1 MGVRLLVLTVLSVA
15 LMVVDARF
23 TLLKPVRS
31 QMSLVLMESYW
42 ITDLPQ
48 RLWQGVA
55 SQFGSRTEL
64 VAENEKLKTENL
76 LLQGRMQKLAALTE
90 QNVRLRE
97 LLNSS
102 ALVNEKVEVAE
113 LIGMDPNPF
122 THRIIINK
130 GERDGV
136 VLGQPVLDARG
147 LMGQVVELMPYTS
160 RVLLLTDTTHS
171 IPVQVNRNGLRA
183 IASGTGNPER
193 LELRHVADT
202 ADIKEGDLL
211 VSSGLGQ
218 RFPAGY
224 PVATVKE
231 VIHDSGQPFA
241 IVRAVP
247 TAALN
252 RSRYLLLVFSD
263 NRTPEERANDA
274 AVAQEA
280 QDRQGGES
288 AAPATAAPAPVPATV
303 PETSSACTCDGGSGH
318 HADGHRTCRARC
330 ETDPLG
336 HPRARRAACSAS
348 PARRQTASLHAGHRA
363 SPRGSTRRMSSTQSG
378 NGWMVWLTF
387 AIGLLL
393 SVSPLPQFMEIL
405 RPLWLALLL
414 AFWALALPHK
424 VGMVTAW
431 CLGLAEDVLYGT
443 LLGQNALILTLITFL
458 VLSLQQRLRMFPMWQ
473 QCLVILV
480 IFGLAQLVQL
490 WLSALTGNR
499 QPTLA
504 LVLPALVSALLWPWV
519 SFGLRGLRLRFKIN

>member
-1 MGVRLLVLTVLSVA
+1 VLAVLSVA

-274 AVAQEA
+274 AVAQEV

-288 AAPATAAPAPVPATV
+288 TAPAAPAPAPAPASVPATV
-303 PETSSACTCDGGSGH
+303 PK
-318 HADGHRTCRARC
+318 
-330 ETDPLG
+330 PQV
-336 HPRARRAACSAS
+336 AAPVTATTPPAAPAAT
-348 PARRQTASLHAGHRA
+348 PARPAAHATTSQPARPAAKPPASTPAA
-363 SPRGSTRRMSSTQSG
+363 TPATRGAR
-378 NGWMVWLTF
+378 
-387 AIGLLL
+387 
-393 SVSPLPQFMEIL
+393 E
-405 RPLWLALLL
+405 
-414 AFWALALPHK
+414 
-424 VGMVTAW
+424 
-431 CLGLAEDVLYGT
+431 E
-443 LLGQNALILTLITFL
+443 
-458 VLSLQQRLRMFPMWQ
+458 
-473 QCLVILV
+473 
-480 IFGLAQLVQL
+480 
-490 WLSALTGNR
+490 
-499 QPTLA
+499 
-504 LVLPALVSALLWPWV
+504 
-519 SFGLRGLRLRFKIN
+519 

>member
-1 MGVRLLVLTVLSVA
+1 MKPLFAKGPSLGVRLLVLAVLSVA

-23 TLLKPVRS
+23 SLLKPARS
-31 QMSLVLMESYW
+31 QMSLVLMDAYW
-42 ITDLPQ
+42 ITDLPG
-48 RLWQGVA
+48 RLWEGVA

-160 RVLLLTDTTHS
+160 RVLLLTDSTHS

-252 RSRYLLLVFSD
+252 RSRYMLLVFSD
-263 NRTPEERANDA
+263 NRTAEERANDA
-274 AVAQEA
+274 AQAQESLDA
-280 QDRQGGES
+280 QGGG
-288 AAPATAAPAPVPATV
+288 PVIPATV
-303 PETSSACTCDGGSGH
+303 PKTVPPPAAAITPATATPAAAPAASTPPAKPAASKPPTAAKPPAASKPP
-318 HADGHRTCRARC
+318 ASQPAAR
-330 ETDPLG
+330 P
-336 HPRARRAACSAS
+336 AAK
-348 PARRQTASLHAGHRA
+348 P
-363 SPRGSTRRMSSTQSG
+363 P
-378 NGWMVWLTF
+378 
-387 AIGLLL
+387 
-393 SVSPLPQFMEIL
+393 
-405 RPLWLALLL
+405 
-414 AFWALALPHK
+414 
-424 VGMVTAW
+424 VTAP
-431 CLGLAEDVLYGT
+431 AT
-443 LLGQNALILTLITFL
+443 
-458 VLSLQQRLRMFPMWQ
+458 
-473 QCLVILV
+473 
-480 IFGLAQLVQL
+480 
-490 WLSALTGNR
+490 TGR
-499 QPTLA
+499 QE
-504 LVLPALVSALLWPWV
+504 
-519 SFGLRGLRLRFKIN
+519 

>member
-1 MGVRLLVLTVLSVA
+1 MRLLVLVVLSVA

-31 QMSLVLMESYW
+31 QMSLVLMQSYW

-252 RSRYLLLVFSD
+252 RSRYLLLVFTD
-263 NRTPEERANDA
+263 GRTAEERANEA
-274 AVAQEA
+274 AQAQEA
-280 QDRQGGES
+280 LDQHGGG
-288 AAPATAAPAPVPATV
+288 PIIPATV
-303 PETSSACTCDGGSGH
+303 PKPAMVPAAVAAPVAPVTPTTAPTAPAATTPAKPVATHSAP
-318 HADGHRTCRARC
+318 AK
-330 ETDPLG
+330 P
-336 HPRARRAACSAS
+336 AASKP
-348 PARRQTASLHAGHRA
+348 PA
-363 SPRGSTRRMSSTQSG
+363 TQ
-378 NGWMVWLTF
+378 
-387 AIGLLL
+387 
-393 SVSPLPQFMEIL
+393 
-405 RPLWLALLL
+405 
-414 AFWALALPHK
+414 
-424 VGMVTAW
+424 
-431 CLGLAEDVLYGT
+431 
-443 LLGQNALILTLITFL
+443 
-458 VLSLQQRLRMFPMWQ
+458 
-473 QCLVILV
+473 
-480 IFGLAQLVQL
+480 
-490 WLSALTGNR
+490 
-499 QPTLA
+499 
-504 LVLPALVSALLWPWV
+504 PAAAKPPATTPAAAKPAAKPPVSAPATT
-519 SFGLRGLRLRFKIN
+519 GGRE

>member
-1 MGVRLLVLTVLSVA
+1 MKPLFAKGPSLGVRLLVLVVLSVA

-23 TLLKPVRS
+23 TVLKPVRS
-31 QMSLVLMESYW
+31 QMSLVLMQSYW
-42 ITDLPQ
+42 IADLPQ
-48 RLWQGVA
+48 RLYQGVA

-64 VAENEKLKTENL
+64 IAENEKLKTEAL
-76 LLQGRMQKLAALTE
+76 LLQGRLQKLAALTE

-263 NRTPEERANDA
+263 GRSPEQRATDA
-274 AVAQEA
+274 AQAQEA
-280 QDRQGGES
+280 IDKQGTDATAANPSVPAAVPAGARGAAAPAS
-288 AAPATAAPAPVPATV
+288 AHTPATAATPAATSHATPATAASTGAATVHTPASSTHAPGARSAAASSHAPATPAPAPAVTPAV
-303 PETSSACTCDGGSGH
+303 AAPPVHEPT
-318 HADGHRTCRARC
+318 
-330 ETDPLG
+330 
-336 HPRARRAACSAS
+336 HPVNKPPKPVVVKPAVVEPAA
-348 PARRQTASLHAGHRA
+348 
-363 SPRGSTRRMSSTQSG
+363 
-378 NGWMVWLTF
+378 
-387 AIGLLL
+387 
-393 SVSPLPQFMEIL
+393 
-405 RPLWLALLL
+405 
-414 AFWALALPHK
+414 PH
-424 VGMVTAW
+424 VR
-431 CLGLAEDVLYGT
+431 EE
-443 LLGQNALILTLITFL
+443 
-458 VLSLQQRLRMFPMWQ
+458 
-473 QCLVILV
+473 
-480 IFGLAQLVQL
+480 
-490 WLSALTGNR
+490 
-499 QPTLA
+499 
-504 LVLPALVSALLWPWV
+504 
-519 SFGLRGLRLRFKIN
+519 

>member
-1 MGVRLLVLTVLSVA
+1 MRLLVLVVLSVA

-23 TLLKPVRS
+23 TVLKPLRS
-31 QMSLVLMESYW
+31 QMSLVLMQSYW
-42 ITDLPQ
+42 IADLPQ
-48 RLWQGVA
+48 RLYQGVA

-64 VAENEKLKTENL
+64 IAENEKLKTEAL
-76 LLQGRMQKLAALTE
+76 LLQGRLQKLAALTE

-160 RVLLLTDTTHS
+160 RVLLLTDITHS

-193 LELRHVADT
+193 LELRHVPDT

-224 PVATVKE
+224 PVATVRE
-231 VIHDSGQPFA
+231 VIHDPGQPFA

-263 NRTPEERANDA
+263 GRSAEQRAADA
-274 AVAQEA
+274 AQAQEVIDHPGA
-280 QDRQGGES
+280 EAATPATPS
-288 AAPATAAPAPVPATV
+288 APGVAIPAGAHAKPGPGAVHAPATSAVPNPAPAHGSPTPSHTQTIPAGKPPVKPVAIKPPVAAPVAP
-303 PETSSACTCDGGSGH
+303 G
-318 HADGHRTCRARC
+318 
-330 ETDPLG
+330 
-336 HPRARRAACSAS
+336 
-348 PARRQTASLHAGHRA
+348 
-363 SPRGSTRRMSSTQSG
+363 TR
-378 NGWMVWLTF
+378 
-387 AIGLLL
+387 
-393 SVSPLPQFMEIL
+393 E
-405 RPLWLALLL
+405 
-414 AFWALALPHK
+414 
-424 VGMVTAW
+424 
-431 CLGLAEDVLYGT
+431 E
-443 LLGQNALILTLITFL
+443 
-458 VLSLQQRLRMFPMWQ
+458 
-473 QCLVILV
+473 
-480 IFGLAQLVQL
+480 
-490 WLSALTGNR
+490 
-499 QPTLA
+499 
-504 LVLPALVSALLWPWV
+504 
-519 SFGLRGLRLRFKIN
+519 

>member
-1 MGVRLLVLTVLSVA
+1 MKPLFAKGPSLGVRLLVLTVLSVA

-122 THRIIINK
+122 THRILINK

-288 AAPATAAPAPVPATV
+288 VTPVTPVAPAPAPAAPATVPKPQAATPATSAPATTPSTAPATPAAAPARPAT
-303 PETSSACTCDGGSGH
+303 
-318 HADGHRTCRARC
+318 HAPASQPAR
-330 ETDPLG
+330 PA
-336 HPRARRAACSAS
+336 ARPPASTPAAS
-348 PARRQTASLHAGHRA
+348 PA
-363 SPRGSTRRMSSTQSG
+363 PRGAR
-378 NGWMVWLTF
+378 
-387 AIGLLL
+387 
-393 SVSPLPQFMEIL
+393 E
-405 RPLWLALLL
+405 
-414 AFWALALPHK
+414 
-424 VGMVTAW
+424 
-431 CLGLAEDVLYGT
+431 E
-443 LLGQNALILTLITFL
+443 
-458 VLSLQQRLRMFPMWQ
+458 
-473 QCLVILV
+473 
-480 IFGLAQLVQL
+480 
-490 WLSALTGNR
+490 
-499 QPTLA
+499 
-504 LVLPALVSALLWPWV
+504 
-519 SFGLRGLRLRFKIN
+519 

>member
-1 MGVRLLVLTVLSVA
+1 MGVRLLVLVVLSVA

-31 QMSLVLMESYW
+31 QMSLVLMQTYW

-48 RLWQGVA
+48 RLFQGVA

-263 NRTPEERANDA
+263 SRSPEERANDA
-274 AVAQEA
+274 AQAQEA
-280 QDRQGGES
+280 EKNGE
-288 AAPATAAPAPVPATV
+288 PLPIIPATV
-303 PETSSACTCDGGSGH
+303 PKPVAVPAVAPTATPVPTATQPAAPTPASAAVKKPAPVVT
-318 HADGHRTCRARC
+318 
-330 ETDPLG
+330 P
-336 HPRARRAACSAS
+336 AAATP
-348 PARRQTASLHAGHRA
+348 PAGAPATTRERQ
-363 SPRGSTRRMSSTQSG
+363 
-378 NGWMVWLTF
+378 
-387 AIGLLL
+387 
-393 SVSPLPQFMEIL
+393 
-405 RPLWLALLL
+405 
-414 AFWALALPHK
+414 
-424 VGMVTAW
+424 
-431 CLGLAEDVLYGT
+431 
-443 LLGQNALILTLITFL
+443 
-458 VLSLQQRLRMFPMWQ
+458 
-473 QCLVILV
+473 
-480 IFGLAQLVQL
+480 
-490 WLSALTGNR
+490 
-499 QPTLA
+499 
-504 LVLPALVSALLWPWV
+504 
-519 SFGLRGLRLRFKIN
+519 

>member
-1 MGVRLLVLTVLSVA
+1 MGVRLLVLAALSVA

-76 LLQGRMQKLAALTE
+76 LLQGRLQKLAALTE

-122 THRIIINK
+122 THRIVINK

-274 AVAQEA
+274 AAAQEA
-280 QDRQGGES
+280 QDRQGGEAAAPGAGAPVPAATPNPPAS
-288 AAPATAAPAPVPATV
+288 TPAMPATTPAAAPATTPARSATPAATPAKPATHAPATHAPDAQPARPAARAPAAPATR
-303 PETSSACTCDGGSGH
+303 G
-318 HADGHRTCRARC
+318 AR
-330 ETDPLG
+330 E
-336 HPRARRAACSAS
+336 
-348 PARRQTASLHAGHRA
+348 
-363 SPRGSTRRMSSTQSG
+363 
-378 NGWMVWLTF
+378 
-387 AIGLLL
+387 
-393 SVSPLPQFMEIL
+393 E
-405 RPLWLALLL
+405 
-414 AFWALALPHK
+414 
-424 VGMVTAW
+424 
-431 CLGLAEDVLYGT
+431 
-443 LLGQNALILTLITFL
+443 
-458 VLSLQQRLRMFPMWQ
+458 
-473 QCLVILV
+473 
-480 IFGLAQLVQL
+480 
-490 WLSALTGNR
+490 
-499 QPTLA
+499 
-504 LVLPALVSALLWPWV
+504 
-519 SFGLRGLRLRFKIN
+519 

>member
-1 MGVRLLVLTVLSVA
+1 MGVRLLVLVVLSVA

-31 QMSLVLMESYW
+31 QMSLVLMQTYW

-48 RLWQGVA
+48 RLFQGVA

-263 NRTPEERANDA
+263 SRSPEERANDA
-274 AVAQEA
+274 AQAQEA
-280 QDRQGGES
+280 EKNGEPLPIIPATVPKPVAVPAVAPTATPVPTATQPAAPTPAS
-288 AAPATAAPAPVPATV
+288 GAVKKPAPVVTPAAATPPAAAPATIR
-303 PETSSACTCDGGSGH
+303 E
-318 HADGHRTCRARC
+318 
-330 ETDPLG
+330 
-336 HPRARRAACSAS
+336 
-348 PARRQTASLHAGHRA
+348 RQ
-363 SPRGSTRRMSSTQSG
+363 
-378 NGWMVWLTF
+378 
-387 AIGLLL
+387 
-393 SVSPLPQFMEIL
+393 
-405 RPLWLALLL
+405 
-414 AFWALALPHK
+414 
-424 VGMVTAW
+424 
-431 CLGLAEDVLYGT
+431 
-443 LLGQNALILTLITFL
+443 
-458 VLSLQQRLRMFPMWQ
+458 
-473 QCLVILV
+473 
-480 IFGLAQLVQL
+480 
-490 WLSALTGNR
+490 
-499 QPTLA
+499 
-504 LVLPALVSALLWPWV
+504 
-519 SFGLRGLRLRFKIN
+519 

>member
-1 MGVRLLVLTVLSVA
+1 
-15 LMVVDARF
+15 MVVDARF

-31 QMSLVLMESYW
+31 QMSLVLMQSYW

-263 NRTPEERANDA
+263 NRTAEERANDA
-274 AVAQEA
+274 AQAQEA
-280 QDRQGGES
+280 QDQQGGTVT
-288 AAPATAAPAPVPATV
+288 PVVPATV
-303 PETSSACTCDGGSGH
+303 PKPVVPVTPATATVPAAPAAAPATPAATTPVKPVAHPAPVKPAATRPAAPKPPAAAPASTGG
-318 HADGHRTCRARC
+318 R
-330 ETDPLG
+330 E
-336 HPRARRAACSAS
+336 
-348 PARRQTASLHAGHRA
+348 
-363 SPRGSTRRMSSTQSG
+363 
-378 NGWMVWLTF
+378 
-387 AIGLLL
+387 
-393 SVSPLPQFMEIL
+393 
-405 RPLWLALLL
+405 
-414 AFWALALPHK
+414 
-424 VGMVTAW
+424 
-431 CLGLAEDVLYGT
+431 
-443 LLGQNALILTLITFL
+443 
-458 VLSLQQRLRMFPMWQ
+458 
-473 QCLVILV
+473 
-480 IFGLAQLVQL
+480 
-490 WLSALTGNR
+490 
-499 QPTLA
+499 
-504 LVLPALVSALLWPWV
+504 
-519 SFGLRGLRLRFKIN
+519 

>member
-1 MGVRLLVLTVLSVA
+1 MKPLFAKGPSLGVRLLVLAVLSVA

-76 LLQGRMQKLAALTE
+76 LLQGRLQKLAALTE

-122 THRIIINK
+122 THRIVINK

-280 QDRQGGES
+280 QDRQGREAAAPGTAAPASGATPTPSVSTPATPAPATTPAAAPATTPARS
-288 AAPATAAPAPVPATV
+288 AAPATPAPAPARSAAHAPAT
-303 PETSSACTCDGGSGH
+303 
-318 HADGHRTCRARC
+318 HA
-330 ETDPLG
+330 P
-336 HPRARRAACSAS
+336 AAQPAQ
-348 PARRQTASLHAGHRA
+348 PARPAAKPPAVAPAT
-363 SPRGSTRRMSSTQSG
+363 RGAR
-378 NGWMVWLTF
+378 
-387 AIGLLL
+387 
-393 SVSPLPQFMEIL
+393 E
-405 RPLWLALLL
+405 
-414 AFWALALPHK
+414 
-424 VGMVTAW
+424 
-431 CLGLAEDVLYGT
+431 E
-443 LLGQNALILTLITFL
+443 
-458 VLSLQQRLRMFPMWQ
+458 
-473 QCLVILV
+473 
-480 IFGLAQLVQL
+480 
-490 WLSALTGNR
+490 
-499 QPTLA
+499 
-504 LVLPALVSALLWPWV
+504 
-519 SFGLRGLRLRFKIN
+519 

>member
-1 MGVRLLVLTVLSVA
+1 MGVRLLVLVVLSVA

-31 QMSLVLMESYW
+31 QMSLVLMQTYW

-48 RLWQGVA
+48 RLFQGVA

-263 NRTPEERANDA
+263 SRSSEERANDA
-274 AVAQEA
+274 AQAQEA
-280 QDRQGGES
+280 EKNGEPLPIIPATVPKPVAVPAVAPTATPAPTATQPAAPTPAS
-288 AAPATAAPAPVPATV
+288 GAVKKPAPVVTPAAATPPAAAPATTR
-303 PETSSACTCDGGSGH
+303 E
-318 HADGHRTCRARC
+318 
-330 ETDPLG
+330 
-336 HPRARRAACSAS
+336 
-348 PARRQTASLHAGHRA
+348 RQ
-363 SPRGSTRRMSSTQSG
+363 
-378 NGWMVWLTF
+378 
-387 AIGLLL
+387 
-393 SVSPLPQFMEIL
+393 
-405 RPLWLALLL
+405 
-414 AFWALALPHK
+414 
-424 VGMVTAW
+424 
-431 CLGLAEDVLYGT
+431 
-443 LLGQNALILTLITFL
+443 
-458 VLSLQQRLRMFPMWQ
+458 
-473 QCLVILV
+473 
-480 IFGLAQLVQL
+480 
-490 WLSALTGNR
+490 
-499 QPTLA
+499 
-504 LVLPALVSALLWPWV
+504 
-519 SFGLRGLRLRFKIN
+519 

>member
-1 MGVRLLVLTVLSVA
+1 MGVRLLVLVVLSVT

-31 QMSLVLMESYW
+31 QMSLVLMQSYW

-64 VAENEKLKTENL
+64 IAENEKLKTEAL
-76 LLQGRMQKLAALTE
+76 LLQGRLQKLAALTE

-122 THRIIINK
+122 THRIVINK

-160 RVLLLTDTTHS
+160 RVLLLTDSTHS

-183 IASGTGNPER
+183 IASGTGDPDS

-252 RSRYLLLVFSD
+252 RSRYLLLVFTDGRS
-263 NRTPEERANDA
+263 PEQRASDA
-274 AVAQEA
+274 AQAQEA
-280 QDRQGGES
+280 ADRQGQ
-288 AAPATAAPAPVPATV
+288 AAPAAAPAATPAGTQAATPAATSTPAAAPAAHAPASGHATAAPHGAAPAAAGAATTPAT
-303 PETSSACTCDGGSGH
+303 
-318 HADGHRTCRARC
+318 
-330 ETDPLG
+330 
-336 HPRARRAACSAS
+336 
-348 PARRQTASLHAGHRA
+348 PARPATTH
-363 SPRGSTRRMSSTQSG
+363 STT
-378 NGWMVWLTF
+378 
-387 AIGLLL
+387 
-393 SVSPLPQFMEIL
+393 
-405 RPLWLALLL
+405 
-414 AFWALALPHK
+414 
-424 VGMVTAW
+424 
-431 CLGLAEDVLYGT
+431 
-443 LLGQNALILTLITFL
+443 
-458 VLSLQQRLRMFPMWQ
+458 
-473 QCLVILV
+473 
-480 IFGLAQLVQL
+480 
-490 WLSALTGNR
+490 
-499 QPTLA
+499 
-504 LVLPALVSALLWPWV
+504 PAKS
-519 SFGLRGLRLRFKIN
+519 REQH

>member
-1 MGVRLLVLTVLSVA
+1 MRLLVLVVLSVA

-23 TLLKPVRS
+23 TVLKPVRS
-31 QMSLVLMESYW
+31 QMSLVLMQSYW
-42 ITDLPQ
+42 IADLPQ
-48 RLWQGVA
+48 RLYQGVA

-64 VAENEKLKTENL
+64 IAENEKLKTEGL
-76 LLQGRMQKLAALTE
+76 LLQGRLQKLAALTE

-263 NRTPEERANDA
+263 SRSPEQRAADA
-274 AVAQEA
+274 AQAQEA
-280 QDRQGGES
+280 IDRQATDPAATPANPAAAHAPAAAPTTPATTHANPAS
-288 AAPATAAPAPVPATV
+288 AVPSRAPATPAPAATATRSPATAVSKPVAKPATSKPPAAAPAT
-303 PETSSACTCDGGSGH
+303 
-318 HADGHRTCRARC
+318 
-330 ETDPLG
+330 
-336 HPRARRAACSAS
+336 PRE
-348 PARRQTASLHAGHRA
+348 RQ
-363 SPRGSTRRMSSTQSG
+363 
-378 NGWMVWLTF
+378 
-387 AIGLLL
+387 
-393 SVSPLPQFMEIL
+393 
-405 RPLWLALLL
+405 
-414 AFWALALPHK
+414 
-424 VGMVTAW
+424 
-431 CLGLAEDVLYGT
+431 
-443 LLGQNALILTLITFL
+443 
-458 VLSLQQRLRMFPMWQ
+458 
-473 QCLVILV
+473 
-480 IFGLAQLVQL
+480 
-490 WLSALTGNR
+490 
-499 QPTLA
+499 
-504 LVLPALVSALLWPWV
+504 
-519 SFGLRGLRLRFKIN
+519 

>member
-1 MGVRLLVLTVLSVA
+1 LGVRLLVLVVLSVA

-23 TLLKPVRS
+23 SLLKPVRS
-31 QMSLVLMESYW
+31 QMSLVLMQTYW
-42 ITDLPQ
+42 VTDLPQ
-48 RLWQGVA
+48 RLYQGVA

-274 AVAQEA
+274 AQAQEA
-280 QDRQGGES
+280 EDKKNGTVPVIPATVPKPAAATPVVPTSTPAVAAPAVTPVKPAAHGATPVKPAAAKPPATTTPAVKPPA
-288 AAPATAAPAPVPATV
+288 AAPATT
-303 PETSSACTCDGGSGH
+303 
-318 HADGHRTCRARC
+318 
-330 ETDPLG
+330 
-336 HPRARRAACSAS
+336 
-348 PARRQTASLHAGHRA
+348 RQR
-363 SPRGSTRRMSSTQSG
+363 
-378 NGWMVWLTF
+378 
-387 AIGLLL
+387 
-393 SVSPLPQFMEIL
+393 E
-405 RPLWLALLL
+405 
-414 AFWALALPHK
+414 
-424 VGMVTAW
+424 
-431 CLGLAEDVLYGT
+431 E
-443 LLGQNALILTLITFL
+443 
-458 VLSLQQRLRMFPMWQ
+458 
-473 QCLVILV
+473 
-480 IFGLAQLVQL
+480 
-490 WLSALTGNR
+490 
-499 QPTLA
+499 
-504 LVLPALVSALLWPWV
+504 
-519 SFGLRGLRLRFKIN
+519 

>member
-1 MGVRLLVLTVLSVA
+1 MKPLFAKGPSLGVRLLVLVVLSVA

-23 TLLKPVRS
+23 ALLKPLRS
-31 QMSLVLMESYW
+31 QMSLVLMQTYW

-48 RLWQGVA
+48 RLYQGVA

-274 AVAQEA
+274 AQAQEA
-280 QDRQGGES
+280 EDQKNGIT
-288 AAPATAAPAPVPATV
+288 PIVPATV
-303 PETSSACTCDGGSGH
+303 PKPASATPAAPAAAPAATAPVATPAKPAAHG
-318 HADGHRTCRARC
+318 T
-330 ETDPLG
+330 
-336 HPRARRAACSAS
+336 HPVKPATTKPPATTAPAAKP
-348 PARRQTASLHAGHRA
+348 PAAPATTRQR
-363 SPRGSTRRMSSTQSG
+363 
-378 NGWMVWLTF
+378 
-387 AIGLLL
+387 
-393 SVSPLPQFMEIL
+393 E
-405 RPLWLALLL
+405 
-414 AFWALALPHK
+414 
-424 VGMVTAW
+424 
-431 CLGLAEDVLYGT
+431 E
-443 LLGQNALILTLITFL
+443 
-458 VLSLQQRLRMFPMWQ
+458 
-473 QCLVILV
+473 
-480 IFGLAQLVQL
+480 
-490 WLSALTGNR
+490 
-499 QPTLA
+499 
-504 LVLPALVSALLWPWV
+504 
-519 SFGLRGLRLRFKIN
+519 

>member
-1 MGVRLLVLTVLSVA
+1 MGVRLLVLVVLSVA

-31 QMSLVLMESYW
+31 QMSLVLMQTYW
-42 ITDLPQ
+42 VTDLPQ
-48 RLWQGVA
+48 RLVQGVA

-147 LMGQVVELMPYTS
+147 LMGQVVELMPNTS

-202 ADIKEGDLL
+202 ADIKVGDLL

-263 NRTPEERANDA
+263 SRTPEERANDA
-274 AVAQEA
+274 AQAQEA
-280 QDRQGGES
+280 EQRGE
-288 AAPATAAPAPVPATV
+288 APPVVPATV
-303 PETSSACTCDGGSGH
+303 PKPAPTAAAPAAPAAAPAVTP
-318 HADGHRTCRARC
+318 APAA
-330 ETDPLG
+330 TDPKTVKKTV
-336 HPRARRAACSAS
+336 PAAAKP
-348 PARRQTASLHAGHRA
+348 PAAAPAT
-363 SPRGSTRRMSSTQSG
+363 TRER
-378 NGWMVWLTF
+378 
-387 AIGLLL
+387 
-393 SVSPLPQFMEIL
+393 E
-405 RPLWLALLL
+405 
-414 AFWALALPHK
+414 
-424 VGMVTAW
+424 
-431 CLGLAEDVLYGT
+431 
-443 LLGQNALILTLITFL
+443 
-458 VLSLQQRLRMFPMWQ
+458 
-473 QCLVILV
+473 
-480 IFGLAQLVQL
+480 
-490 WLSALTGNR
+490 
-499 QPTLA
+499 
-504 LVLPALVSALLWPWV
+504 
-519 SFGLRGLRLRFKIN
+519 

>member
-1 MGVRLLVLTVLSVA
+1 MKPLFAKGPSLGVRLLVLAVLSVA

-274 AVAQEA
+274 AVAQEV

-288 AAPATAAPAPVPATV
+288 TAPAAPAPAPAAVPATVPKPQVAAPATATTPPAAPAATPARPPAHATTSQPARPAAKPPASTPAATPATR
-303 PETSSACTCDGGSGH
+303 G
-318 HADGHRTCRARC
+318 AR
-330 ETDPLG
+330 E
-336 HPRARRAACSAS
+336 
-348 PARRQTASLHAGHRA
+348 
-363 SPRGSTRRMSSTQSG
+363 
-378 NGWMVWLTF
+378 
-387 AIGLLL
+387 
-393 SVSPLPQFMEIL
+393 E
-405 RPLWLALLL
+405 
-414 AFWALALPHK
+414 
-424 VGMVTAW
+424 
-431 CLGLAEDVLYGT
+431 
-443 LLGQNALILTLITFL
+443 
-458 VLSLQQRLRMFPMWQ
+458 
-473 QCLVILV
+473 
-480 IFGLAQLVQL
+480 
-490 WLSALTGNR
+490 
-499 QPTLA
+499 
-504 LVLPALVSALLWPWV
+504 
-519 SFGLRGLRLRFKIN
+519 

>member
-1 MGVRLLVLTVLSVA
+1 MGVRLLVLVVLSVA

-31 QMSLVLMESYW
+31 QMSLVLMQTYW
-42 ITDLPQ
+42 VTDLPQ
-48 RLWQGVA
+48 RLIQGVA

-147 LMGQVVELMPYTS
+147 LMGQVVELMPNTS

-202 ADIKEGDLL
+202 ADIKVGDLL

-224 PVATVKE
+224 PVATVTE

-241 IVRAVP
+241 IVRA
-247 TAALN
+247 
-252 RSRYLLLVFSD
+252 
-263 NRTPEERANDA
+263 
-274 AVAQEA
+274 
-280 QDRQGGES
+280 
-288 AAPATAAPAPVPATV
+288 
-303 PETSSACTCDGGSGH
+303 
-318 HADGHRTCRARC
+318 AR
-330 ETDPLG
+330 
-336 HPRARRAACSAS
+336 
-348 PARRQTASLHAGHRA
+348 
-363 SPRGSTRRMSSTQSG
+363 
-378 NGWMVWLTF
+378 
-387 AIGLLL
+387 
-393 SVSPLPQFMEIL
+393 L
-405 RPLWLALLL
+405 RP
-414 AFWALALPHK
+414 
-424 VGMVTAW
+424 
-431 CLGLAEDVLYGT
+431 
-443 LLGQNALILTLITFL
+443 
-458 VLSLQQRLRMFPMWQ
+458 
-473 QCLVILV
+473 
-480 IFGLAQLVQL
+480 
-490 WLSALTGNR
+490 
-499 QPTLA
+499 
-504 LVLPALVSALLWPWV
+504 
-519 SFGLRGLRLRFKIN
+519 

>member
-1 MGVRLLVLTVLSVA
+1 MKPLFAKGPSLGVRLLVLVVLSIA

-23 TLLKPVRS
+23 PVLKPVRS
-31 QMSLVLMESYW
+31 QMSLVLMQSYT

-64 VAENEKLKTENL
+64 IAENEKLKTEAL
-76 LLQGRMQKLAALTE
+76 LLQGRLQKLAALTE

-102 ALVNEKVEVAE
+102 ALFNEKVEVAE

-122 THRIIINK
+122 THRILINK

-263 NRTPEERANDA
+263 SRTPEERANDA
-274 AVAQEA
+274 AQAQA
-280 QDRQGGES
+280 MDAAGHPAPATDAAH
-288 AAPATAAPAPVPATV
+288 AAPATTPASPAAPATTTPAA
-303 PETSSACTCDGGSGH
+303 P
-318 HADGHRTCRARC
+318 HA
-330 ETDPLG
+330 P
-336 HPRARRAACSAS
+336 AATPAAAPTPAAAAAPAS
-348 PARRQTASLHAGHRA
+348 H
-363 SPRGSTRRMSSTQSG
+363 
-378 NGWMVWLTF
+378 
-387 AIGLLL
+387 
-393 SVSPLPQFMEIL
+393 
-405 RPLWLALLL
+405 
-414 AFWALALPHK
+414 
-424 VGMVTAW
+424 
-431 CLGLAEDVLYGT
+431 GT
-443 LLGQNALILTLITFL
+443 
-458 VLSLQQRLRMFPMWQ
+458 
-473 QCLVILV
+473 
-480 IFGLAQLVQL
+480 
-490 WLSALTGNR
+490 
-499 QPTLA
+499 PTT
-504 LVLPALVSALLWPWV
+504 PS
-519 SFGLRGLRLRFKIN
+519 RERH

>member
-1 MGVRLLVLTVLSVA
+1 MRLLVLVVLSVA
-15 LMVVDARF
+15 LMVVDSQF
-23 TLLKPVRS
+23 TVLKPVRS
-31 QMSLVLMESYW
+31 QMSLVLMQSYW

-64 VAENEKLKTENL
+64 VAENEKLKTEAL
-76 LLQGRMQKLAALTE
+76 LLQGRLQKLAALTE

-122 THRIIINK
+122 THRILINK

-252 RSRYLLLVFSD
+252 RSRYLLLVFTDS
-263 NRTPEERANDA
+263 RSPEQRASDA
-274 AVAQEA
+274 AQAQEA
-280 QDRQGGES
+280 ADRQGLTPAIDA
-288 AAPATAAPAPVPATV
+288 AAPANPAAVVSPIPTATFPIGAPVTGTPSAPVHAPKPPAAPAPAAAPAPSAPSAPAASVPA
-303 PETSSACTCDGGSGH
+303 AQAGGRGAASTT
-318 HADGHRTCRARC
+318 HRER
-330 ETDPLG
+330 
-336 HPRARRAACSAS
+336 H
-348 PARRQTASLHAGHRA
+348 
-363 SPRGSTRRMSSTQSG
+363 
-378 NGWMVWLTF
+378 
-387 AIGLLL
+387 
-393 SVSPLPQFMEIL
+393 
-405 RPLWLALLL
+405 
-414 AFWALALPHK
+414 
-424 VGMVTAW
+424 
-431 CLGLAEDVLYGT
+431 
-443 LLGQNALILTLITFL
+443 
-458 VLSLQQRLRMFPMWQ
+458 
-473 QCLVILV
+473 
-480 IFGLAQLVQL
+480 
-490 WLSALTGNR
+490 
-499 QPTLA
+499 
-504 LVLPALVSALLWPWV
+504 
-519 SFGLRGLRLRFKIN
+519 

>member
-1 MGVRLLVLTVLSVA
+1 MGVRFLVLVVLSVA

-31 QMSLVLMESYW
+31 QMSLVLMQSYW

-202 ADIKEGDLL
+202 ADIKVGDLL

-263 NRTPEERANDA
+263 SRTPEERANDA
-274 AVAQEA
+274 AKAQEA
-280 QDRQGGES
+280 EQNGEAPAIVPTTVPKPTVPAPAAAPA
-288 AAPATAAPAPVPATV
+288 AAPATPAAPAAVAADPKAVKKPAPVATPAAARTPAT
-303 PETSSACTCDGGSGH
+303 A
-318 HADGHRTCRARC
+318 
-330 ETDPLG
+330 
-336 HPRARRAACSAS
+336 
-348 PARRQTASLHAGHRA
+348 PATTRERQ
-363 SPRGSTRRMSSTQSG
+363 
-378 NGWMVWLTF
+378 
-387 AIGLLL
+387 
-393 SVSPLPQFMEIL
+393 
-405 RPLWLALLL
+405 
-414 AFWALALPHK
+414 
-424 VGMVTAW
+424 
-431 CLGLAEDVLYGT
+431 
-443 LLGQNALILTLITFL
+443 
-458 VLSLQQRLRMFPMWQ
+458 
-473 QCLVILV
+473 
-480 IFGLAQLVQL
+480 
-490 WLSALTGNR
+490 
-499 QPTLA
+499 
-504 LVLPALVSALLWPWV
+504 
-519 SFGLRGLRLRFKIN
+519 

>member
-1 MGVRLLVLTVLSVA
+1 MLVVLSVA
-15 LMVVDARF
+15 VMVVDARF

-31 QMSLVLMESYW
+31 QMSLVLMQSYW
-42 ITDLPQ
+42 IADLPE
-48 RLWQGVA
+48 RLYQGVA

-64 VAENEKLKTENL
+64 AADNEKLKTENL
-76 LLQGRMQKLAALTE
+76 LLQGRLQKLAALTE

-147 LMGQVVELMPYTS
+147 LMGQVVELMPYTA

-263 NRTPEERANDA
+263 GRSPEERAADA
-274 AVAQEA
+274 AQQQESL
-280 QDRQGGES
+280 DRQAADPS
-288 AAPATAAPAPVPATV
+288 AVPSATVPGATPAATPNKPVVPATV
-303 PETSSACTCDGGSGH
+303 PKPAATSHSASSAPATAPAPAVAPAATPAKPAASKP
-318 HADGHRTCRARC
+318 AAKPPAKPAATKPATPAAAPAASRAR
-330 ETDPLG
+330 E
-336 HPRARRAACSAS
+336 
-348 PARRQTASLHAGHRA
+348 
-363 SPRGSTRRMSSTQSG
+363 
-378 NGWMVWLTF
+378 
-387 AIGLLL
+387 
-393 SVSPLPQFMEIL
+393 E
-405 RPLWLALLL
+405 
-414 AFWALALPHK
+414 
-424 VGMVTAW
+424 
-431 CLGLAEDVLYGT
+431 
-443 LLGQNALILTLITFL
+443 
-458 VLSLQQRLRMFPMWQ
+458 
-473 QCLVILV
+473 
-480 IFGLAQLVQL
+480 
-490 WLSALTGNR
+490 
-499 QPTLA
+499 
-504 LVLPALVSALLWPWV
+504 
-519 SFGLRGLRLRFKIN
+519 

>member
-23 TLLKPVRS
+23 TVLKPVRS

-122 THRIIINK
+122 THRILINK

-274 AVAQEA
+274 AAAQEA

-288 AAPATAAPAPVPATV
+288 VAPAPAVPAPVPATV
-303 PETSSACTCDGGSGH
+303 PKPQAPASAAPTAPTPAPAAAPATPAAKPTRSST
-318 HADGHRTCRARC
+318 HA
-330 ETDPLG
+330 P
-336 HPRARRAACSAS
+336 AS
-348 PARRQTASLHAGHRA
+348 QPARPAAKPPASTPDTAPAT
-363 SPRGSTRRMSSTQSG
+363 RGAR
-378 NGWMVWLTF
+378 
-387 AIGLLL
+387 
-393 SVSPLPQFMEIL
+393 E
-405 RPLWLALLL
+405 
-414 AFWALALPHK
+414 
-424 VGMVTAW
+424 
-431 CLGLAEDVLYGT
+431 E
-443 LLGQNALILTLITFL
+443 
-458 VLSLQQRLRMFPMWQ
+458 
-473 QCLVILV
+473 
-480 IFGLAQLVQL
+480 
-490 WLSALTGNR
+490 
-499 QPTLA
+499 
-504 LVLPALVSALLWPWV
+504 
-519 SFGLRGLRLRFKIN
+519 